1 MQNAPDARVTKDTEP
16 VIVTFPEMKARKLSM
31 AESIVEV
38 YSLDPKIDVGLSLWV
53 GVIVRIVTQC
63 SCYEQNYALQA

>member
-1 MQNAPDARVTKDTEP
+1 MQNAPHARVKKDTEP

-38 YSLDPKIDVGLSLWV
+38 YNLDPKIDVGLSLWV
-53 GVIVRIVTQC
+53 GVIVRIITHC
-63 SCYEQNYALQA
+63 SCYERNKALEA